1 MFLQTAK
8 LLSLNCLCL
17 ANMRNVPYSC
27 VLQLSEGCKAK
38 QKLQTIV
45 RIKYIDLLLSIF
57 RTSLILFCLNTCT
70 SNFIFKECL
79 LKHYKSGEHI
89 CKECTSLGGI
99 FLKYSFK
106 RPISRCKQL
115 HIPCDQSHITSLSM
129 QHQIVTKTELIYILN
144 KQAIGRNI
152 SGREVGTICENSH
165 STKTLSSIR
174 SSPRYVWFLPTVLL
188 LDMSTQTKF
197 SVQWFWPVW
206 RISKISFF
214 SIQQSQVLFQ
224 KTSPFSKASNPKW
237 ASLQKCS
244 LNTQ

>member
-174 SSPRYVWFLPTVLL
+174 SSPRYV
-188 LDMSTQTKF
+188 
-197 SVQWFWPVW
+197 
-206 RISKISFF
+206 
-214 SIQQSQVLFQ
+214 
-224 KTSPFSKASNPKW
+224 
-237 ASLQKCS
+237 
-244 LNTQ
+244 